1 MHASDA
7 AAAVSAVAVTAQA
20 ACALLLALT
29 FSYLS
34 RVPRVPARNDLRRW
48 ALAWFCLLIAIL
60 ALRAYIAFGGRAF
73 WVVYLVAEWY
83 FLAYL
88 LIGCGELARGGLE
101 EERRPTQ
108 WRRLLVPGLPAAAIL
123 AGTVVPFFDDFDL
136 LFALQ
141 AAVLASGF
149 AAAFLVLGR
158 AAAAR
163 RTVGFH
169 LMRLALAWLTVQ
181 FLLYVPLHLVE
192 GLRRLAGEVP
202 RFAWLGYSSL
212 ADLCAQLVLAIGMF
226 LVAAHGRTPD
236 VQKSGPRLRES

>member
-1 MHASDA
+1 MSVRPGLRRRAARGGRVPRMLACRLPYRSASHRMHASDA
-7 AAAVSAVAVTAQA
+7 AAAVSAVAVTAPT

-101 EERRPTQ
+101 EGRRPTQ

-141 AAVLASGF
+141 AAVLAAGF
-149 AAAFLVLGR
+149 AARFPVLRRAPAAGR
-158 AAAAR
+158 AG
-163 RTVGFH
+163 GF
-169 LMRLALAWLTVQ
+169 
-181 FLLYVPLHLVE
+181 P
-192 GLRRLAGEVP
+192 LRRLAPARLAGRVP
-202 RFAWLGYSSL
+202 LFVPPPPVPG
-212 ADLCAQLVLAIGMF
+212 
-226 LVAAHGRTPD
+226 
-236 VQKSGPRLRES
+236 LRRPAVGGA